1 MAKQDNLD
9 PQTRDLVRFAAAIAQ
24 GYEPEL
30 RDRVGPRG
38 PGFGSVRVTATVGSS
53 TWDTSVFPDK
63 ATGSFVL
70 PVKKE
75 VRGANDLLAGDAVEV
90 QLRVQASVQPG
101 R

>member
-1 MAKQDNLD
+1 LWAHHGDGGWHFVTLPSEVAD
-9 PQTRDLVRFAAAIAQ
+9 
-24 GYEPEL
+24 EL
-30 RDRVGPRG
+30 RDRAGPRG
-38 PGFGSVRVTATVGSS
+38 PGFGAVRVTATVGSS

-70 PVKKE
+70 PVKKD
-75 VRGANDLLAGDAVEV
+75 VRGANDLLVGDEVEV